1 MHSDANRLSS
11 PSPQYVDAVRHGDLP
26 QFLEIEQH
34 TSDWWFPTLDR
45 GAGAALHIA
54 CDHGQARARTP

>member
-1 MHSDANRLSS
+1 
-11 PSPQYVDAVRHGDLP
+11 VDAVRHGDLP